1 MLTCASVSVLI
12 LWASEEA
19 AGVLMGVR
27 EEGVTLECM
36 AYSPEG
42 SLRAWLSVRG
52 VGVGGQEAEVA
63 HLISFPPWWQMYPLL
78 PQSPCVPEV
87 RIASQAN
94 DSRLGASYRTGS

>member
-1 MLTCASVSVLI
+1 MI

-52 VGVGGQEAEVA
+52 VGGGRKQRW
-63 HLISFPPWWQMYPLL
+63 L
-78 PQSPCVPEV
+78 
-87 RIASQAN
+87 
-94 DSRLGASYRTGS
+94 T

>member
-1 MLTCASVSVLI
+1 MAVLWMGVTGMCLCMLTRASVSVLI

-27 EEGVTLECM
+27 EEDVTLECV

-52 VGVGGQEAEVA
+52 VGGAGSRGGSPDQFSSLVEDV
-63 HLISFPPWWQMYPLL
+63 SFA
-78 PQSPCVPEV
+78 
-87 RIASQAN
+87 ASKPMCP
-94 DSRLGASYRTGS
+94 